1 MASPERFY
9 QQENKG
15 GFFKKFIGYIIV
27 GAVGLVLIVAAID
40 IGADGFGLPTTPN
53 APLLKAA

>member
-1 MASPERFY
+1 MPERFY

-15 GFFKKFIGYIIV
+15 SFVKKLVGWVIV
-27 GAVGLVLIVAAID
+27 GAVGLVLAVAAID
-40 IGADGFGLPTTPN
+40 IGAAGFGIPTTPN